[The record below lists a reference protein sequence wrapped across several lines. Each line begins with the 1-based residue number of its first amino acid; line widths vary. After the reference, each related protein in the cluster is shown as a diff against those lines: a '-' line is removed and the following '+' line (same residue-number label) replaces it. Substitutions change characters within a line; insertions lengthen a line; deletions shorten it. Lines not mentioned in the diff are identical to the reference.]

1 MYVILWPHQALGGVG
16 NVTNMIRSV
25 GRFAASFL
33 LLSVFLF
40 SSSVVFAQTSSLRP
54 ARAIYD
60 LHLNKDRESAGILGV
75 KGRMVAEYIEDCSGF
90 ILNQGFILRFSGS
103 SGLDFV
109 NDLQA
114 SHWESRDGDIIRFN
128 LTSTIDGKSV
138 EQEQGRAE
146 LGPGGAGNATWDK
159 PKALHLEL
167 PKGTAFP
174 AVFSRKVLAHA
185 IKGSRGFETPLFDGS
200 HEAGY
205 YLVSIFIGDK
215 LAPDAAGHH
224 KLLAK
229 TLPRWPIRMAYYSR
243 QDQPNRGGVPEFEIG
258 YTLYGDG
265 VTDGLTLDYPEFGLK
280 GRLVEL
286 EYLDQPSC
294 E

>member
-1 MYVILWPHQALGGVG
+1 MGKVINMISSAGRLAALLSIFVILFTFNLFHGG
-16 NVTNMIRSV
+16 
-25 GRFAASFL
+25 
-33 LLSVFLF
+33 
-40 SSSVVFAQTSSLRP
+40 VVFAQTTSQISHLRP

-60 LHLNKDRESAGILGV
+60 LRLNKDRESSGILGV
-75 KGRMVAEYIEDCSGF
+75 KGRMVAEYIADCSGF

-114 SHWESRDGDIIRFN
+114 SHWESRDGNIIRFN
-128 LTSTIDGKSV
+128 LSSTIDGKAV
-138 EQEQGRAE
+138 EQEQGRAN
-146 LGPGGAGNATWDK
+146 LDGVGKGNATWHLPK
-159 PKALHLEL
+159 PLEL
-167 PKGTAFP
+167 DLPTGTAFP
-174 AVFSRKVLAHA
+174 AFFSRKVLAHA
-185 IKGSRGFETPLFDGS
+185 HSGSRGFETPLFDGS

-205 YLVSIFIGDK
+205 YLVSVFIGDAI
-215 LAPDAAGHH
+215 APDAPGHH

-229 TLPRWPIRMAYYSR
+229 SLPRWPIRMAYYNR
-243 QDQPNRGGVPEFEIG
+243 KDQAKGDGIPEFEIG

-265 VTDGLTLDYPEFGLK
+265 ITDSLTLDYPEFGLT
-280 GRLVEL
+280 GNLVEV